1 MIPLQHVSVLALLL
15 LGKWVMGR
23 PAESYDESLNFY
35 TITGG
40 LVAAHFKFHHT
51 LSRSGPLHRTRS
63 SS

>member
-1 MIPLQHVSVLALLL
+1 MIPPQHVPVLALLL

-23 PAESYDESLNFY
+23 QVESYDESLNFY

-51 LSRSGPLHRTRS
+51 LGKPSPLHRTS
-63 SS
+63 